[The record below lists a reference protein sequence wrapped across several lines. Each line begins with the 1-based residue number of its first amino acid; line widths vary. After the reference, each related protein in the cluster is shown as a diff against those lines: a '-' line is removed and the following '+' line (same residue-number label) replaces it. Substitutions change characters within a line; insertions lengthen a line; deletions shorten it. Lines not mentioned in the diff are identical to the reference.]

1 MRACATWHNG
11 TPQSRARAPVY
22 GARARAL
29 AMSRADG
36 DVSDNSSVASEG
48 DWYDAIAAGEVIGR
62 FLDAIQ
68 AAGAM
73 AAPSMAT
80 DVVDGTRA
88 PTSDAAAM
96 ARRRAVLFRAAD
108 ACDGLVSKVRESAV
122 YAEEAGKAGARD
134 ALLAAKRACAAD
146 TEAPFRAKIDAAIE
160 ACEAAALAAMER
172 VKTYRFEGNVEV
184 KIIETG
190 LSNGVGAKIWH
201 AAKTLSKMLIADA
214 ALVRDKDVL
223 ELGAGVGM
231 CGFVAARLGAR
242 SVTLS
247 DFEEPLLLALEKSAE
262 LNGAGS
268 VARVCALD
276 WTKEVAGEDTP
287 SSSPA
292 RTLDAHAQ
300 FDVLLG
306 SDVLYESQHVLAL
319 PACVARRMRADG
331 ACILVNAVRY
341 RDMFDDLLAACADV
355 GLHVDVIDTAS
366 GDGVEQRASW
376 HDGAERALRLT
387 KSKP

>member
-1 MRACATWHNG
+1 
-11 TPQSRARAPVY
+11 
-22 GARARAL
+22 
-29 AMSRADG
+29 MSRADG
-36 DVSDNSSVASEG
+36 DVSDGSSVASEG

-80 DVVDGTRA
+80 DVVDGARA

-108 ACDGLVSKVRESAV
+108 ACDGLVRKVRESAV

-134 ALLAAKRACAAD
+134 ALLAAKRACSAD
-146 TEAPFRAKIDAAIE
+146 TEAPFRAKIDAAID

-287 SSSPA
+287 SSSAA
-292 RTLDAHAQ
+292 RTLDARAQ

-331 ACILVNAVRY
+331 ACVLVNAVRY

-355 GLHVDVIDTAS
+355 GLHVDFIDIAS